1 MTRRR
6 WVIFGIV
13 VLALALV
20 WVWRSRVA
28 GTAQV
33 PQFRT
38 ATVTRGDIVVSV
50 SGSGTIEPV
59 SSVEV
64 RSRATGRVLSVKTE
78 EGAFVTKGQ
87 VLAEIDDTDA
97 RADLE
102 SARATL
108 AGAQARLAQAQT
120 SVSVQQSSNITQVRQ
135 SEANV
140 AASRARLDQLLAGS
154 RPEEIRQAEEG
165 VRQARA
171 SLTLAEQ
178 NLARQE
184 QLFAEGFISRA
195 QLDQARS
202 QTDVARSQ
210 LAAAEARLAQVKAGP
225 TSQEID
231 IARAQL
237 RQAEAALADA
247 RSGGLQERLRR
258 EEVAAARASV
268 ASALATLRRAEDR
281 VAETRIL
288 APITGAVVT
297 RSVSIG
303 QFVIGSSTGGT
314 VVFTLADT
322 SVVLARIFVD
332 ESDIARVTPQAQVRI
347 TADALPDETFSGRI
361 ARVAPQSVV
370 VQNVRQYP
378 VTVEV
383 ADPRRLLRLGM
394 TVDAEFILASR
405 TGVLIVPQEAVRGTE
420 SKAVF
425 LVRGSALDTRVVT
438 TGLSDGRF
446 VEIKSGLQEGEIVF
460 LGPARTTPSTGP
472 TQQTNPFQPQFPRP
486 QQQPRR

>member
-1 MTRRR
+1 MTRGR
-6 WVIFGIV
+6 WALLALIV
-13 VLALALV
+13 VLTAGGL
-20 WVWRSRVA
+20 VWRSRSA
-28 GTAQV
+28 ATTRE

-38 ATVTRGDIVVSV
+38 AAVARGDIVVSV
-50 SGSGTIEPV
+50 SGTGIVEPV

-64 RSRATGRVLSVKTE
+64 RSRATGRVLSVKAE
-78 EGAFVTKGQ
+78 EGQRVVRGQ

-102 SARATL
+102 SARAAL
-108 AGAQARLAQAQT
+108 SGAQARLAQAQT
-120 SVSVQQSSNITQVRQ
+120 SVSVQHSSNLTQVRQ
-135 SEANV
+135 AEANV

-171 SLTLAEQ
+171 NLTLAEQ
-178 NLARQE
+178 NLARQQ
-184 QLFAEGFISRA
+184 QLFTEGFIARA

-225 TSQEID
+225 TTQEID

-247 RSGGLQERLRR
+247 RAGGLQERLRR

-268 ASALATLRRAEDR
+268 QSALATVRRAEDR
-281 VAETRIL
+281 IAETRIL

-297 RSVSIG
+297 RSVAVG

-322 SVVLARIFVD
+322 SLVLARILVD
-332 ESDIARVTPQAQVRI
+332 ESDIARVTAGVQVQI
-347 TADALPDETFSGRI
+347 TADALPDVQFAGRI
-361 ARVAPQSVV
+361 ARVAPQAIVQ
-370 VQNVRQYP
+370 QNVRQYP
-378 VTVEV
+378 VIIEV
-383 ADPRRLLRLGM
+383 ADPQRQLRLGM
-394 TVDAEFILASR
+394 TVDAEFVLARR
-405 TGVLIVPQEAVRGTE
+405 TNVLLVPMEAVRGSD

-425 LVRGSALDTRVVT
+425 IIEEGRLVPRVIQP
-438 TGLSDGRF
+438 GLSDGRF
-446 VEIKSGLQEGEIVF
+446 VEVRSGLQEGETVY
-460 LGPARTTPSTGP
+460 LGPARSTPTTTP
-472 TQQTNPFQPQFPRP
+472 TQRNPFQPQFPR

>member
-6 WVIFGIV
+6 WAILGIL
-13 VLALALV
+13 VLALAAG
-20 WVWRSRVA
+20 WVWRSRVTS
-28 GTAQV
+28 TAQA

-120 SVSVQQSSNITQVRQ
+120 SVSVQQSSNVTQIRQ
-135 SEANV
+135 AEANV
-140 AASRARLDQLLAGS
+140 AAARARLDQLLAGS
-154 RPEEIRQAEEG
+154 RAEEIRQAEEG

-184 QLFAEGFISRA
+184 QLFTEGFISRA

-268 ASALATLRRAEDR
+268 ASALAAVRRAEDR
-281 VAETRIL
+281 AAETRIL

-322 SVVLARIFVD
+322 SVVLARILVD

-347 TADALPDETFSGRI
+347 TADALPDETFDGRI
-361 ARVAPQSVV
+361 ARVAPQSLV

-378 VTVEV
+378 VTIEV
-383 ADPRRLLRLGM
+383 VDPQRRLRLGM
-394 TVDAEFILASR
+394 TVDAEFILASA

-420 SKAVF
+420 DKAVF
-425 LVRGSALDTRVVT
+425 VVRGLALETRVVT

-446 VEIKSGLQEGEIVF
+446 VEIKSGVQEGEIVF

-486 QQQPRR
+486 QQPRR

>member
-6 WVIFGIV
+6 WAILVLVIV
-13 VLALALV
+13 VLGAVYL
-20 WVWRSRVA
+20 WRSRS
-28 GTAQV
+28 GTATRE

-38 ATVTRGDIVVSV
+38 ATVTRGDVVVSV
-50 SGSGTIEPV
+50 SGTGVVEPV

-64 RSRATGRVLSVKTE
+64 RSRATGRVLSVKAE
-78 EGAFVTKGQ
+78 EGQHVVRGQ

-102 SARATL
+102 SARAAL
-108 AGAQARLAQAQT
+108 ASAQARLAQAQT
-120 SVSVQQSSNITQVRQ
+120 SVSVQQSSNLTQVRQ
-135 SEANV
+135 AEANV
-140 AASRARLDQLLAGS
+140 AAARARLEQLLVGS
-154 RPEEIRQAEEG
+154 RPEEIRQAEES

-171 SLTLAEQ
+171 NLTLAEQ

-184 QLFAEGFISRA
+184 QLFADGFIARA

-210 LAAAEARLAQVKAGP
+210 LAAAEARLAQVKTGP

-237 RQAEAALADA
+237 AQTQAALDDA
-247 RSGGLQERLRR
+247 RAGGLQERLRR

-268 ASALATLRRAEDR
+268 QSAVASLRRAEDR

-297 RSVSIG
+297 RSVSVG

-322 SVVLARIFVD
+322 SVVLARVLVD
-332 ESDIARVTPQAQVRI
+332 ESDIARVTTQAQVQL
-347 TADALPDETFSGRI
+347 TADALPDQTFRGRI
-361 ARVAPQSVV
+361 ARVAPQPVV
-370 VQNVRQYP
+370 QQNVRQYP

-383 ADPRRLLRLGM
+383 DDPQRMLRLGM
-394 TVDAEFILASR
+394 TVDAEFILARR
-405 TGVLIVPQEAVRGTE
+405 TNVLIVPLEAVKGTQD
-420 SKAVF
+420 KAVF
-425 LVRGSALDTRVVT
+425 VLENGRPVPRVVQ

-446 VEIKSGLQEGEIVF
+446 VEIRQGLQEGATVY
-460 LGPARTTPSTGP
+460 LGPARSTPSSGP
-472 TQQTNPFQPQFPRP
+472 SQTNPFQPQFRT
-486 QQQPRR
+486 R

>member
-6 WVIFGIV
+6 WAI
-13 VLALALV
+13 LALV
-20 WVWRSRVA
+20 IIAVAAALVWRSRSSA
-28 GTAQV
+28 TRQA
-33 PQFRT
+33 PAFRT
-38 ATVTRGDIVVSV
+38 ARVERSDIVVSV
-50 SGSGTIEPV
+50 SGSGVVQPV

-78 EGAFVTKGQ
+78 EGEHVVRGQ

-102 SARATL
+102 SSRAAL
-108 AGAQARLAQAQT
+108 AGARARLAQART
-120 SVSVQQSSNITQVRQ
+120 SVDVTRSSNVTQVRQ
-135 SEANV
+135 AEANV
-140 AASRARLDQLLAGS
+140 AAARARLDQLLAGS
-154 RPEEIRQAEEG
+154 RAEEIRQAEEG

-210 LAAAEARLAQVKAGP
+210 LAAAEARLAQVRAGA
-225 TSQEID
+225 TTQELD

-247 RSGGLQERLRR
+247 RNGVLQERLRR
-258 EEVAAARASV
+258 EEVAAAQASV
-268 ASALATLRRAEDR
+268 QSAAAAVRRAEDR

-288 APITGAVVT
+288 APITGAVVS
-297 RSVSIG
+297 RSVSVG

-322 SVVLARIFVD
+322 SVVLVSILVD
-332 ESDIARVTPQAQVRI
+332 ESDIARVTTQAQVQI
-347 TADALPDETFSGRI
+347 TADALPDLTFAGRI
-361 ARVAPQSVV
+361 ARVAPQPVV
-370 VQNVRQYP
+370 QQNVRQYP

-383 ADPRRLLRLGM
+383 TDPQRLLRLGM
-394 TVDAEFILASR
+394 TVDAEFILAR
-405 TGVLIVPQEAVRGTE
+405 ATGVLIVPQEAVRGTE

-425 LVRGSALDTRVVT
+425 IVHGAELEPRVVE

-446 VEIKSGLQEGEIVF
+446 VAITSGLQEGDVVY
-460 LGPARTTPSTGP
+460 LGPARTTAPTGP
-472 TQQTNPFQPQFPRP
+472 APTNPFQPQFRT
-486 QQQPRR
+486 R

>member
-6 WVIFGIV
+6 WAILSLV
-13 VLALALV
+13 VLVLAVV

-28 GTAQV
+28 DTRQA

-38 ATVTRGDIVVSV
+38 ATVTRGNIVVSV
-50 SGSGTIEPV
+50 SGSGVVQPV

-78 EGAFVTKGQ
+78 EGEQVVRGQ

-102 SARATL
+102 SARAAL
-108 AGAQARLAQAQT
+108 AAAQARLAQART
-120 SVSVQQSSNITQVRQ
+120 SVDVTRASNVTQVRQ
-135 SEANV
+135 AEANV
-140 AASRARLDQLLAGS
+140 AASRARLEQLLAGA
-154 RPEEIRQAEEG
+154 RAEEVRQAEEG

-210 LAAAEARLAQVKAGP
+210 LAAAEARLAQVKAGA
-225 TSQEID
+225 TTHEID

-247 RSGGLQERLRR
+247 RNGTLQERLRR
-258 EEVAAARASV
+258 EEVAGAQASV
-268 ASALATLRRAEDR
+268 QSAVAAVRRAEDR

-288 APITGAVVT
+288 APITGAVVS
-297 RSVSIG
+297 RSVSVG

-322 SVVLARIFVD
+322 SVVLVGILVD
-332 ESDIARVTPQAQVRI
+332 ESDIARVTMQALVQI
-347 TADALPDETFSGRI
+347 TADALPDAAFSGRI
-361 ARVAPQSVV
+361 ARVAPQPVV
-370 VQNVRQYP
+370 QQNVRQYP

-383 ADPRRLLRLGM
+383 TDPQRLLRLGM
-394 TVDAEFILASR
+394 TVDAEFILAR
-405 TGVLIVPQEAVRGTE
+405 AMGVLIVPQEAVHGTE

-425 LVRGSALDTRVVT
+425 VVAGPNLETRVVDM
-438 TGLSDGRF
+438 GLSDGRF
-446 VEIKSGLQEGEIVF
+446 VEIKRGLQEGEVVY
-460 LGPARTTPSTGP
+460 LGPARATPSTGP
-472 TQQTNPFQPQFPRP
+472 APTNPFQPQFRTRP
-486 QQQPRR
+486 